1 MSFNDWTKR
10 TLDDYVPRCEKAC
23 AICARK
29 DWIENRARVFL
40 WDEATGSTSSS
51 RFFYKEAEAPE
62 RENNEDEGAAA
73 LNVDDAKF
81 TARLL
86 TNEDSESNKMLLLCS
101 QAADSQIPRR

>member
-1 MSFNDWTKR
+1 MSCNDWTKR

-40 WDEATGSTSSS
+40 WDEATGSKSRS

-62 RENNEDEGAAA
+62 RENDEDEGAAA

-86 TNEDSESNKMLLLCS
+86 TKKDSGDKEMLLLRS
-101 QAADSQIPRR
+101 EAADSQIPRR